1 MNILS
6 FDIEEWYIEKK
17 FHGGRVKKYKEFDSY
32 LSKILDTLDENKQK
46 ATFFCVGKIAINFP
60 HVIKQISERG
70 HEIGCHSNEHLWLTK
85 MLPKQLRTDTKEAIA
100 SLEDVSGQKVVSYR
114 APAFSIGEKNKW
126 AIEILA
132 ECGIE
137 RDSSIYPAIRDFG
150 GFSSFPSNSPVIIE
164 YNGIQL
170 KEFPIRLAHIMGK
183 DIAYSGG
190 GYFRFFPL
198 WFVKNKMHQSDYFIA
213 YFHIG
218 DLIHDQGGMMTREE
232 YEIYFRENG
241 SLKNRIVR
249 YAKSNLGTK
258 GVFDKMRK
266 LLNSSTFI
274 NLSEA
279 DRHIKSYNKVLLK

>member
-17 FHGGRVKKYKEFDSY
+17 FYGGRVEKYKEFDSY

-46 ATFFCVGKIAINFP
+46 ATFFCVGKTAINFP

-85 MLPKQLRTDTKEAIA
+85 MPSKQVRTDTKEAIA

-164 YNGIQL
+164 YNSIQL
-170 KEFPIRLAHIMGK
+170 KEFPIKLAHIMGK

-198 WFVKNKMHQSDYFIA
+198 WFVKNKMFQSDYFIA

-218 DLIHDQGGMMTREE
+218 DLIHNQGGMMTREE
-232 YEIYFRENG
+232 YETYFREDGN
-241 SLKNRIVR
+241 LKNRIVR

-258 GVFDKMRK
+258 GAFDKMRK
-266 LLNSSTFI
+266 LLNSATFI
-274 NLSEA
+274 NLGEA
-279 DRHIKSYNKVLLK
+279 DKQIKSYNKVLLK